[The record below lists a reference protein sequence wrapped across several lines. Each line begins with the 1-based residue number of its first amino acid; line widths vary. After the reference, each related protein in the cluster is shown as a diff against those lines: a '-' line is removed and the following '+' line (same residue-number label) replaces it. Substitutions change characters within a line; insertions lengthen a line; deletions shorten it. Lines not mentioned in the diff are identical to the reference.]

1 MHQATLYKLRLAME
15 LIQNNGLLLAQQLQV
30 SQNLHRL
37 NGATNSGTGA
47 DVTFSDTNGRLTAT
61 FNTAGAGMNANSI
74 DMAFTDAITLK

>member
-1 MHQATLYKLRLAME
+1 MAALA
-15 LIQNNGLLLAQQLQV
+15 AA
-30 SQNLHRL
+30 L

-74 DMAFTDAITLK
+74 DIAFTDANAVEEITLPQQPWL